1 MLGCESEIKQMLA
14 TLTPLAASEGG
25 AVHLPWCEIPRLAW
39 TGIAVASRPPE
50 IPDPAASS
58 DVPGD
63 ARRPD
68 EIRVLLVDD
77 NAATLA
83 RVSAALAPV
92 CDIVGAVGDG
102 QAALV
107 AAQDLSPDVI
117 VLDISMQG
125 MNGFELARRL
135 RQTGSTAVLVFL
147 TVHNE
152 HEFIV
157 AARDVGALGYVE
169 KPRLA
174 VDLLHAVRE
183 ARAGRPFFAR

>member
-1 MLGCESEIKQMLA
+1 MLA
-14 TLTPLAASEGG
+14 SLIPSAASEGRG
-25 AVHLPWCEIPRLAW
+25 GDLPWSGLARLAW
-39 TGIAVASRPPE
+39 TGVAVANRHPE
-50 IPDPAASS
+50 IADPAASS
-58 DVPGD
+58 DVPAD

-77 NAATLA
+77 NAAALA
-83 RVSAALAPV
+83 RVSAALSPV

-102 QAALV
+102 QAALS
-107 AAQDLSPDVI
+107 AARELSPDVI
-117 VLDISMQG
+117 VLDISMHG
-125 MNGFELARRL
+125 MNGFEVARRL
-135 RQTGSTAVLVFL
+135 REAGSTAVLVFL